1 MNEIQQ
7 RNYCWKE
14 NQGTDPRNEVKIMT
28 VIQNERTEL

>member
-1 MNEIQQ
+1 MTEIQW

-28 VIQNERTEL
+28 VIQT